1 MDMLAE
7 LMIANAAFKVI
18 KTTISNGKDIA
29 SAGAAIS
36 KYFGAEKAIKK
47 QVKAG
52 TGNIMEAFQAQE
64 QLRKNEETLKYML
77 NKQRLHGY
85 VDFCKFR
92 DDYNKGIKIKAAKQK
107 NANARQSKANESTMT
122 IALSVGIVLLISV
135 AGGFFWVAKV
145 KGLI

>member
-29 SAGAAIS
+29 NAGAAIT

-64 QLRKNEETLKYML
+64 QLKKNEETLKYML

-92 DDYNKGIKIKAAKQK
+92 DDYNRGIKIKAAKQK

>member
-1 MDMLAE
+1 MGMLAE
-7 LMIANAAFKVI
+7 LAVANAAFKVI
-18 KTTISNGKDIA
+18 KMTISNGKDIA
-29 SAGAAIS
+29 SAGAAIT
-36 KYFGAEKAIKK
+36 KYFGAEKAINK
-47 QVKAG
+47 QVKSG
-52 TGNIMEAFQAQE
+52 TGNVMEAFQAQE

>member
-1 MDMLAE
+1 MLAE

-29 SAGAAIS
+29 NAGAAIT

>member
-1 MDMLAE
+1 MLAE

-29 SAGAAIS
+29 NAGAAIT

-64 QLRKNEETLKYML
+64 QLKKNEETLKYML

-92 DDYNKGIKIKAAKQK
+92 DDYNRGIKIKAAKQK

>member
-7 LMIANAAFKVI
+7 LMVANAAFKVI

-29 SAGAAIS
+29 NAGAAIT

-92 DDYNKGIKIKAAKQK
+92 DDYNRGIKIKAAKQK
-107 NANARQSKANESTMT
+107 NANARQSKANESTIA
-122 IALSVGIVLLISV
+122 IALSVGIFLLIAV
-135 AGGFFWVAKV
+135 AVGFFWVAKV

>member
-7 LMIANAAFKVI
+7 LAVANAAFKVI
-18 KTTISNGKDIA
+18 KATINNGREIA
-29 SAGAAIS
+29 DAGAAIS
-36 KYFGAEKAIKK
+36 KYFGAEKAINK

-52 TGNIMEAFQAQE
+52 TGNVMEAFQAQE
-64 QLRKNEETLKYML
+64 QLRKNEESLKFML
-77 NKQRLHGY
+77 KQRLHGY

-92 DDYNKGIKIKAAKQK
+92 EQYNKGIKLQATKRK

-122 IALSVGIVLLISV
+122 IALSVGIFLLIAV
-135 AGGFFWVAKV
+135 AGGFFWVAKA

>member
-29 SAGAAIS
+29 NAGAAIT

-92 DDYNKGIKIKAAKQK
+92 DDYNRGIKIKAAKQK

>member
-29 SAGAAIS
+29 DAGTAIT
-36 KYFGAEKAIKK
+36 KYFGAEKAINK
-47 QVKAG
+47 QVKSG
-52 TGNIMEAFQAQE
+52 TGNVMEAFQAQE
-64 QLRKNEETLKYML
+64 QLKKNEKDLEFML
-77 NKQRLHGY
+77 NKQRLQGY

-92 DDYNKGIKIKAAKQK
+92 KQYNAGLKIQATKRKK
-107 NANARQSKANESTMT
+107 ANARQSKANDDTMT

>member
-29 SAGAAIS
+29 NAGAAIT

>member
-7 LMIANAAFKVI
+7 LAVANAAFKVI
-18 KTTISNGKDIA
+18 KMTISNGKDIA

-36 KYFGAEKAIKK
+36 KYFGAEKAINK
-47 QVKAG
+47 QVKSG
-52 TGNIMEAFQAQE
+52 TGNVMEAFQAQE
-64 QLRKNEETLKYML
+64 QLKKNEKDLEFML

-92 DDYNKGIKIKAAKQK
+92 KQYNAGLKIQATKRKK
-107 NANARQSKANESTMT
+107 ANAKANDDTMT
-122 IALSVGIVLLISV
+122 IALSVGIFLLIAV
-135 AGGFFWVAKV
+135 AGGFFWIAKA

>member
-18 KTTISNGKDIA
+18 KTTIANGREIA
-29 SAGAAIS
+29 DAGTAIT
-36 KYFGAEKAIKK
+36 KYFGAEKAINK
-47 QVKAG
+47 QVKSG
-52 TGNIMEAFQAQE
+52 TGNVMEAFQAQE
-64 QLRKNEETLKYML
+64 QLKKNEKDLEFML

-92 DDYNKGIKIKAAKQK
+92 KQYNAGLKIQATKRKK
-107 NANARQSKANESTMT
+107 ANAKANDDTMT
-122 IALSVGIVLLISV
+122 IALSVGIFLLIAV

>member
-64 QLRKNEETLKYML
+64 QLKKNEETLKYML
-77 NKQRLHGY
+77 NKQRLQGY

-92 DDYNKGIKIKAAKQK
+92 DDYNRGMKIKATKQK
-107 NANARQSKANESTMT
+107 NANARQSKANEAT
-122 IALSVGIVLLISV
+122 IAIALTVGIFLLIAV
-135 AGGFFWVAKV
+135 TVGFFWVAKV

>member
-1 MDMLAE
+1 MLAE

-29 SAGAAIS
+29 NAGAAIT

-64 QLRKNEETLKYML
+64 QLKKERRDFEVYAQQAKTT
-77 NKQRLHGY
+77 RL
-85 VDFCKFR
+85 C
-92 DDYNKGIKIKAAKQK
+92 
-107 NANARQSKANESTMT
+107 
-122 IALSVGIVLLISV
+122 
-135 AGGFFWVAKV
+135 
-145 KGLI
+145 

>member
-64 QLRKNEETLKYML
+64 QLKKNEETLKYML
-77 NKQRLHGY
+77 NKQRLQGY

-92 DDYNKGIKIKAAKQK
+92 DDYNRGIKIKAAKQK